1 MSFLDKTTQFLG
13 EVKSELI
20 KVNWPDQKSI
30 IGSTTIVVITTVVM
44 MVFLWVMDLI
54 FSGVLRMIFR

>member
-30 IGSTTIVVITTVVM
+30 IGSTSIVVITTVVM
-44 MVFLWVMDLI
+44 MIFLWVMDLI
-54 FSGVLRMIFR
+54 FSGVLRLIFR